1 MGGVVDRDLLD
12 AEVTIVLADGVPDGV
27 HAQGVPA
34 GWQQGAGWHRDLGT
48 ADASPALWCR
58 DASLLVDAYENG
70 VEPLQARHSDCLAV
84 KWASHGEPGEARS
97 ARPASEEGSQ

>member
-1 MGGVVDRDLLD
+1 MGRVVDRDLLD
-12 AEVTIVLADGVPDGV
+12 AEVT
-27 HAQGVPA
+27 
-34 GWQQGAGWHRDLGT
+34 
-48 ADASPALWCR
+48 ALWCR

>member
-1 MGGVVDRDLLD
+1 MGSTLR
-12 AEVTIVLADGVPDGV
+12 EC
-27 HAQGVPA
+27 QPA
-34 GWQQGAGWHRDLGT
+34 GNREPAGT
-48 ADASPALWCR
+48 ATSGRRMHRPLWWCR